1 MTPLEASKRTRDIC
15 GLAPIVPVLVVNDVA
30 HARPLGEALVAGGLP
45 ALEVTLRTPAAVEA
59 IGRIAREVP
68 EAVVGAGTVLTAADL
83 EAVEAAGGLFAI
95 SPGLTPGLLEA
106 ADSGGIALIP
116 GVATA
121 SELMTGLERG
131 YDHLKFFPAE
141 AAGGVRALKAISGPF
156 PQVTFCPTGGITPG
170 NYHDYLALD
179 NVVCV
184 GGSWLVPAE
193 AMAKKDWPR
202 ITELAAAAVAGAK
215 GSR

>member
-1 MTPLEASKRTRDIC
+1 MPSARD
-15 GLAPIVPVLVVNDVA
+15 
-30 HARPLGEALVAGGLP
+30 
-45 ALEVTLRTPAAVEA
+45 
-59 IGRIAREVP
+59 
-68 EAVVGAGTVLTAADL
+68 
-83 EAVEAAGGLFAI
+83 
-95 SPGLTPGLLEA
+95 SPPGLLEA

-141 AAGGVRALKAISGPF
+141 VAGGVRALRAISGPF

-170 NYHDYLALD
+170 NYRDYLALD
-179 NVVCV
+179 NVACV
-184 GGSWLVPAE
+184 GGSWLVPRE

-202 ITELAAAAVAGAK
+202 ITDLAAAAVAGAA
-215 GSR
+215 